1 MLDLAAF
8 GSRIAI
14 IGASN
19 GGKSTLAAAIGRY
32 LELPVIH
39 LDQLYHQPHTNW
51 EPRPTEE
58 FYRLHDEAMAGD
70 SWIIEGNYSSRM
82 AQRFERATSAIWL
95 DTAPVPSAMRYV
107 RRTLFDDARFGNL
120 EGARERL
127 NWRLFR
133 YILVEQ
139 PRQRPRYAALL
150 AQQSFPVIRI
160 KSMRELRSCY
170 RHWSLHA
177 AL

>member
-1 MLDLAAF
+1 MLDLDAL
-8 GSRIAI
+8 GRRIAI

-19 GGKSTLAAAIGRY
+19 GGKSTLAAALGRR
-32 LELPVIH
+32 LELSVVH

-51 EPRPTEE
+51 QPRPTEE
-58 FYRLHDEAMAGD
+58 FHRLHDAAMDQDA
-70 SWIIEGNYSSRM
+70 WIIEGNYSSRM
-82 AQRFERATSAIWL
+82 AHRFARATSAIWL
-95 DTAPVPSAMRYV
+95 DAAPVPSALRYL
-107 RRTLFDDARFGNL
+107 RRTLFDGKRFGTL
-120 EGARERL
+120 EGAPERL
-127 NWRLFR
+127 KWQLFR
-133 YILVEQ
+133 YILLEQ
-139 PRQRPRYAALL
+139 PRSRPRYAALL